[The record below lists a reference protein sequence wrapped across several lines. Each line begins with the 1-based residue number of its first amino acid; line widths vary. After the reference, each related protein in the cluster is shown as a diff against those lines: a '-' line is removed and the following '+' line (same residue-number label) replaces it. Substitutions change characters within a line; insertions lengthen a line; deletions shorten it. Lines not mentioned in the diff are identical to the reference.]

1 MNILINNKK
10 RNKKPNLVPLINIVF
25 LLLIFFML
33 SGTLTKK
40 DFFQVDP
47 PESYTSANAESPEI
61 TVLISKNNKISI
73 EDNFINKNDLKIILK
88 NKLKLH
94 NIDEVLIKADGD
106 SDSGTLSDIIQIIR
120 SVGIKRAAIVTKHIE
135 NN

>member
-1 MNILINNKK
+1 MNILLKNKTK
-10 RNKKPNLVPLINIVF
+10 NKKPNLVPLINIVF

-61 TVLISKNNKISI
+61 IVLISKNNKISI
-73 EDNFINKNDLKIILK
+73 EDNFIKKND
-88 NKLKLH
+88 
-94 NIDEVLIKADGD
+94 
-106 SDSGTLSDIIQIIR
+106 
-120 SVGIKRAAIVTKHIE
+120 
-135 NN
+135 

>member
-1 MNILINNKK
+1 MNILLKNKIK
-10 RNKKPNLVPLINIVF
+10 TKKPNLVPLINIVF

-61 TVLISKNNKISI
+61 IVLISKNNKISI
-73 EDNFINKNDLKIILK
+73 EDNFINKKDLKTILI
-88 NKLKLH
+88 NKLELH
-94 NIDEVLIKADGD
+94 NIEEVLIKADGN
-106 SDSGTLSDIIQIIR
+106 SDSGTLSDVIKIIR

>member
-1 MNILINNKK
+1 MNILLKNKIK
-10 RNKKPNLVPLINIVF
+10 TKKPNLVPLINIVF

-61 TVLISKNNKISI
+61 IVLISKNNKISI
-73 EDNFINKNDLKIILK
+73 EDNFINKNDLKKILI
-88 NKLKLH
+88 NKLELH
-94 NIDEVLIKADGD
+94 NIEEVLIKADGD
-106 SDSGTLSDIIQIIR
+106 SDSGTLSDIIKIIR
-120 SVGIKRAAIVTKHIE
+120 SVGIKKAAIVTKHIE

>member
-1 MNILINNKK
+1 MNILLKNKIK
-10 RNKKPNLVPLINIVF
+10 TKKPNLVPLINIVF

-61 TVLISKNNKISI
+61 IVLVSKNNKISI
-73 EDNFINKNDLKIILK
+73 EDNFINKNDLKTILI
-88 NKLKLH
+88 NKLELH
-94 NIDEVLIKADGD
+94 NIEEVLIKADGN
-106 SDSGTLSDIIQIIR
+106 SDSGTLSDVIKIIR

>member
-1 MNILINNKK
+1 MNILLKNKIK
-10 RNKKPNLVPLINIVF
+10 TKKPNLVPLINIVF

-61 TVLISKNNKISI
+61 IVLISKNNKISI

>member
-1 MNILINNKK
+1 MKILLKNKIK
-10 RNKKPNLVPLINIVF
+10 TKKPNLVPLINIVF

-61 TVLISKNNKISI
+61 IVLISKNNKISI
-73 EDNFINKNDLKIILK
+73 EDNFINKKDLKTILI
-88 NKLKLH
+88 NKLELH
-94 NIDEVLIKADGD
+94 NIEEVLIKADGN
-106 SDSGTLSDIIQIIR
+106 SDSGTLSDVIKIIR

>member
-1 MNILINNKK
+1 MNILLKNKIK
-10 RNKKPNLVPLINIVF
+10 TKKPNLVPLINIVF

-61 TVLISKNNKISI
+61 IVLISKNNKISI
-73 EDNFINKNDLKIILK
+73 EDNFINKNDLKTILI
-88 NKLKLH
+88 NKLELH
-94 NIDEVLIKADGD
+94 NIEEVLIKADGN
-106 SDSGTLSDIIQIIR
+106 SDSGTLSDVIKIIR
-120 SVGIKRAAIVTKHIE
+120 SVGIKRAAIVTKYIE

>member
-1 MNILINNKK
+1 MNILLKNKIK
-10 RNKKPNLVPLINIVF
+10 TKKPNLVPLINIVF

-61 TVLISKNNKISI
+61 IVLISKNNKISI
-73 EDNFINKNDLKIILK
+73 EDNFINKNDLKTILI
-88 NKLKLH
+88 NKLELH
-94 NIDEVLIKADGD
+94 NIEEVLIKADGN
-106 SDSGTLSDIIQIIR
+106 SDSGTLSDVIKIIR

>member
-1 MNILINNKK
+1 MNIFLKNKTK
-10 RNKKPNLVPLINIVF
+10 NKQPNLVPLINIVF

-40 DFFQVDP
+40 DLFQVDP

-73 EDNFINKNDLKIILK
+73 DNNFIDKDDLKMILK
-88 NKLKLH
+88 NKLELH
-94 NIDEVLIKADGD
+94 NIEEVLIKADGG
-106 SDSGTLSDIIQIIR
+106 SDSGTLSDIIKIIR

>member
-1 MNILINNKK
+1 MNIFLKNKTK
-10 RNKKPNLVPLINIVF
+10 NKKPNLVPLINIVF

-40 DFFQVDP
+40 DLFQVDP

-73 EDNFINKNDLKIILK
+73 DNNFIDKDDLKMILK
-88 NKLKLH
+88 NKLELH
-94 NIDEVLIKADGD
+94 NIEEVLIKADGG
-106 SDSGTLSDIIQIIR
+106 SDSGTLSDIIKIIR

>member
-1 MNILINNKK
+1 MNILLKNKIK
-10 RNKKPNLVPLINIVF
+10 TKKPNLVPLINIVF

-61 TVLISKNNKISI
+61 IVLISKNNKISI
-73 EDNFINKNDLKIILK
+73 EDNFINKKDLKTILI
-88 NKLKLH
+88 NKLELH
-94 NIDEVLIKADGD
+94 NIEEVLIKADGN
-106 SDSGTLSDIIQIIR
+106 SDSGTLSNVIKIIR